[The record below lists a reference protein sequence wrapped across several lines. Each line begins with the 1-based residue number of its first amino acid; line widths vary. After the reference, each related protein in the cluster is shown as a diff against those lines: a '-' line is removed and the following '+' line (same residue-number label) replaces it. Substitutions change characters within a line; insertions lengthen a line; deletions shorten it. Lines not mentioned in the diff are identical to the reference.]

1 MALNLTYCQ
10 LIKIILA
17 QIGGSPLQQIYTQLS
32 QNLQQIT
39 KGSLLNSEIAQLAA
53 YIQQVTTALNN
64 ISGEVNAMEALA
76 NQFLYNPVGTVTS
89 DAISA
94 LNSRIAQIT
103 TDDGN
108 GNLTPISGKEAE
120 YAKLLETKTGLTQF
134 LAHTNKLVGVTPN
147 SSPGNFGGCT
157 LADLLG
163 NGCAAN
169 PDVPNI
175 DLQIIAD
182 GFKSG
187 ALITQVKNNVLAM
200 VANTLGYTQALA
212 SINNLLTSVNSFNNV
227 INNKLNKIVIQRAVE
242 TYITNLAFQLLS
254 GCSTAA
260 IQATIKPEALTA
272 MTPLINKF
280 NAINAGELNADGT
293 TPGSTSAQGTRTTP
307 IPSINFP

>member
-1 MALNLTYCQ
+1 MALNLSYCQ

-17 QIGGSPLQQIYTQLS
+17 QIGGSPLQQVYTQLS
-32 QNLQQIT
+32 QGLQQIT

-53 YIQQVTTALNN
+53 YIQQVTTALNA
-64 ISGEVNAMEALA
+64 IAGEVNAMEAMA
-76 NQFLYNPVGTVTS
+76 KEFFYNPVGTATS

-94 LNSRIAQIT
+94 LTTRIGQIT
-103 TDDGN
+103 NVDEFN
-108 GNLTPISGKEAE
+108 NISVLPGYEAE

-134 LAHTNKLVGVTPN
+134 LSHTNKLVGITPN
-147 SSPGNFGGCT
+147 TSPGNFGGCT

-163 NGCAAN
+163 SGCAAS

-175 DLQIIAD
+175 DLQTIAD

-187 ALITQVKNNVLAM
+187 ALINQVKNNILAM
-200 VANTLGYTQALA
+200 VANTLGYNQALA
-212 SINNLLTSVNSFNNV
+212 SINNLLASVNSFNNV

-280 NAINAGELNADGT
+280 KAINAGELNAEGKTSSDYS
-293 TPGSTSAQGTRTTP
+293 TPE
-307 IPSINFP
+307 IKFP

>member
-1 MALNLTYCQ
+1 MALNLSFCQ

-17 QIGGSPLQQIYTQLS
+17 QIGGSPLQQVYTQLS
-32 QNLQQIT
+32 QGLQQIT

-53 YIQQVTTALNN
+53 YIQQVTTALNA
-64 ISGEVNAMEALA
+64 ISGEVNAMEAMA
-76 NQFLYNPVGTVTS
+76 KEFFYNPVGTATS

-94 LNSRIAQIT
+94 LNTRIGQIT
-103 TDDGN
+103 SDDGN
-108 GNLTPISGKEAE
+108 GNLTPLSGHEAE
-120 YAKLLETKTGLTQF
+120 YAKLSETKTGLTQF
-134 LAHTNKLVGVTPN
+134 LSHTNKLVGVTPN
-147 SSPGNFGGCT
+147 TSPGNFGGCT

-163 NGCAAN
+163 SGCAAS

-175 DLQIIAD
+175 DLQTIAD

-212 SINNLLTSVNSFNNV
+212 SINTLLTSVNSFNNV

-254 GCSTAA
+254 GCSSAA

-280 NAINAGELNADGT
+280 KSINAGELNAEGKTSNDYS
-293 TPGSTSAQGTRTTP
+293 TPEIKFT
-307 IPSINFP
+307 